1 MNQKSL
7 LIIASLFGL
16 TGVALGAFGAHG
28 LRGIVPPD
36 LLATFET
43 GVRYQMH
50 HTFALFA
57 TALLFDRAENGK
69 LRTAGIFFVAGIVI
83 FSGSLYAMTFT
94 GIRMFGAV
102 TPFGGLGF
110 LTGWVFL
117 LLASLKIK
125 REN

>member
-7 LIIASLFGL
+7 LIIASFFGL

-43 GVRYQMH
+43 GVRYQMY

-57 TALLFDRAENGK
+57 TALLFGRADNRK
-69 LRTAGIFFVAGIVI
+69 LRTAGILFIVGIVI

-94 GIRMFGAV
+94 GIRMFGSV

-110 LTGWVFL
+110 LAGWVFL
-117 LLASLKIK
+117 LLAALKIK
-125 REN
+125 KEN

>member
-1 MNQKSL
+1 MNQKPL

-43 GVRYQMH
+43 GVRYQMY
-50 HTFALFA
+50 HTFALFV
-57 TALLFDRAENGK
+57 TALLYGSADGR
-69 LRTAGIFFVAGIVI
+69 RVRIAGICFIVGIVI

-110 LTGWVFL
+110 LAGWVFL
-117 LLASLKIK
+117 LLAALKIK
-125 REN
+125 KEN